1 MLSCRPL
8 LFKAQVLSVFFH
20 ERQRIVAESCEVA
33 LDVYKSEQANEF
45 QYANGIEELV
55 AAH

>member
-1 MLSCRPL
+1 M
-8 LFKAQVLSVFFH
+8 VLSFH
-20 ERQRIVAESCEVA
+20 EQQRIVAESCEVA
-33 LDVYKSEQANEF
+33 LDVYESEQANEF